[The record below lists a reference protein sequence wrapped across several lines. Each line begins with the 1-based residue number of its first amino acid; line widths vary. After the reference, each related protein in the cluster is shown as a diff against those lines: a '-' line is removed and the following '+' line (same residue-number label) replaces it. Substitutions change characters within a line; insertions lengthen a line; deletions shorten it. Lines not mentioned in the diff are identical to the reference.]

1 MFGSERQR
9 GILYQVL
16 LLAIVVGVGWYLVS
30 NTLHNLS
37 SRQIQVGFG
46 FLGKEAGFEIAPTR
60 PVPGTVDLWIDR
72 EGGHLVRMRLDGQG
86 VEVDAT
92 ITDLDDPTIVVE
104 PPTPDQIAP
113 SPQFSDLGEI
123 PAGSPE
129 G

>member
-46 FLGKEAGFEIAPTR
+46 FLGCLGRWSVPLNCRR
-60 PVPGTVDLWIDR
+60 PPGDR
-72 EGGHLVRMRLDGQG
+72 SCRRR
-86 VEVDAT
+86 
-92 ITDLDDPTIVVE
+92 
-104 PPTPDQIAP
+104 
-113 SPQFSDLGEI
+113 
-123 PAGSPE
+123 
-129 G
+129 